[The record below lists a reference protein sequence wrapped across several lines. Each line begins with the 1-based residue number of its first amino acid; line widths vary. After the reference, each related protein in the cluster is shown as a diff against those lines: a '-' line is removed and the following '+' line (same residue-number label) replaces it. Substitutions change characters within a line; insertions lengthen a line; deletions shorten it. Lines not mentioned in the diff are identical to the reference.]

1 MTMTSK
7 LKILLFCSIIIFSI
21 SCCPGF
27 QSSGGFTHK
36 EVAEL
41 EEYLIDFS
49 KKIEGHRLLTGSLPS
64 DLNAEKFF
72 SILEKYYPD
81 KEIIQKVNPVRNS
94 SRALNPAEIILKS
107 NPAVEQRGII
117 SNGVNK
123 YPVRVFPEN
132 HSYVLILC
140 DKESKF
146 ILYKDLSKTI
156 TLVDYPYWRD
166 GKRVPCRE

>member
-21 SCCPGF
+21 SCCPGL
-27 QSSGGFTHK
+27 QSSRGLNAEEG
-36 EVAEL
+36 AEL

-49 KKIEGHRLLTGSLPS
+49 KKIEGHRLLTGPLPS

-81 KEIIQKVNPVRNS
+81 KEIIQKV
-94 SRALNPAEIILKS
+94 K
-107 NPAVEQRGII
+107 
-117 SNGVNK
+117 K

-140 DKESKF
+140 DKESKL
-146 ILYKDLSKTI
+146 ILYKDLGKTI
-156 TLVDYPYWRD
+156 TFVDYPCWRE
-166 GKRVPCRE
+166 GKRVSCRE

>member
-7 LKILLFCSIIIFSI
+7 LKILLLCSVIIFSI

-27 QSSGGFTHK
+27 LSSGGFDHK

-49 KKIEGHRLLTGSLPS
+49 KKIEGHRLLTGPLPS

-81 KEIIQKVNPVRNS
+81 REMIQKV
-94 SRALNPAEIILKS
+94 K
-107 NPAVEQRGII
+107 
-117 SNGVNK
+117 K
-123 YPVRVFPEN
+123 YPVRVSLEN

-140 DKESKF
+140 DKESKL
-146 ILYKDLSKTI
+146 ILYKDLGKTI
-156 TLVDYPYWRD
+156 TLVDYPYWRE
-166 GKRVPCRE
+166 GKRVSCRE